1 MIGFYRWVGEASI
14 WGPIFLARTAN
25 PVLAER
31 RRSQILEAAL
41 TCFRKRGFHQTSMQ
55 EICAAADLSPG
66 ALYRYFPSKTD
77 IITAISSADAQA
89 RCQTIAQ
96 ISSDELIDRLVDY
109 AERFVA
115 KGRKYAPLIA
125 DIMAE
130 TIRDSD
136 LAVRMRAGYAPM
148 HALLAKLIAEGQVRG
163 TFDASLEPQRAAR
176 WVFGA
181 VDGITMRCVMHP
193 TAQARVMGEEL
204 RALLLRLLAPQG
216 VPAVKAK
223 PSRVARKEAVG

>member
-1 MIGFYRWVGEASI
+1 M
-14 WGPIFLARTAN
+14 ARTAD
-25 PVLAER
+25 PILAEQ
-31 RRSQILEAAL
+31 RRSQILQAAL
-41 TCFRKRGFHQTSMQ
+41 TCFQKRGFHQSSMQ
-55 EICAAADLSPG
+55 EICAQAGMSPG

-109 AERFVA
+109 AEHFVA
-115 KGRKYAPLIA
+115 QGKKFAPLIA
-125 DIMAE
+125 DITAE
-130 TIRDSD
+130 TIRDPD

-148 HALLAKLIAEGQVRG
+148 HALLVKLIAEGQKRG
-163 TFDASLEPQRAAR
+163 TFDASLEPERAAR

-193 TAQARVMGEEL
+193 SAKTRAMGEEL
-204 RALLLRLLAPQG
+204 RALLLRLLAPQSASVG
-216 VPAVKAK
+216 AAVKAK
-223 PSRVARKEAVG
+223 PSRVSRKETV